1 MKLDFNLV
9 DFVGYM
15 CGAIPAWRVNNT
27 EQNTKSDKL
36 QDNNFECICEDDNN
50 FFCDIGDYE

>member
-15 CGAIPAWRVNNT
+15 CGAIPAWRVT
-27 EQNTKSDKL
+27 D
-36 QDNNFECICEDDNN
+36 DDNGKAKDN
-50 FFCDIGDYE
+50 SFDFDGADEVDNWTD

>member
-1 MKLDFNLV
+1 MRLDFNLV

-15 CGAIPAWRVNNT
+15 CGAIPAWRVDNT
-27 EQNTKSDKL
+27 VQDNKQDKS
-36 QDNNFECICEDDNN
+36 QDNNFDCTCKEDNN